1 MEGLVL
7 HGAAHVFFENKL
19 GELETQIN
27 SKFKRIEMKL
37 KKEMKEIFNYQSHE
51 ISKIKMDIQGIKEEL
66 NLVRQSEETIT
77 QKGMTKLSKL
87 SKEVKTELN
96 EIKKLKTDVNGLKKE
111 VSGIR
116 QSEEDLSKMGMDKLA
131 KMNEEF
137 KSDVKQLRTEMKS
150 VKKDVV
156 AIKVASNKKMIE
168 ADPDPGENDVIEP
181 DKEKE
186 KIKPSRKKSNS
197 YREPKVPPTITEL
210 LNSSEEEIEKTQ
222 EDKNKTAT
230 NAEASTSNKDN
241 EAGDKIMP
249 NNDTN
254 VTENGVL
261 QSFGGADYQDN
272 YLKNYND
279 DHIRKL
285 VFSSQE
291 SSDYQHESSE
301 YHESDAVSDDEEDRN
316 HHFDKTFN
324 VKRIY
329 SKKFLYK

>member
-1 MEGLVL
+1 L
-7 HGAAHVFFENKL
+7 KQ
-19 GELETQIN
+19 TQ
-27 SKFKRIEMKL
+27 S
-37 KKEMKEIFNYQSHE
+37 
-51 ISKIKMDIQGIKEEL
+51 
-66 NLVRQSEETIT
+66 
-77 QKGMTKLSKL
+77 
-87 SKEVKTELN
+87 
-96 EIKKLKTDVNGLKKE
+96 
-111 VSGIR
+111 
-116 QSEEDLSKMGMDKLA
+116 
-131 KMNEEF
+131 
-137 KSDVKQLRTEMKS
+137 
-150 VKKDVV
+150 
-156 AIKVASNKKMIE
+156 
-168 ADPDPGENDVIEP
+168 DPGENDVIEP

-210 LNSSEEEIEKTQ
+210 LNSSEEDIEKTQ

-230 NAEASTSNKDN
+230 NEDN

-249 NNDTN
+249 NNDAN
-254 VTENGVL
+254 VNENGVL